1 MQFYWLALGILSV
14 WRVTHLLN
22 AEDGPWDFVVRLRRR
37 AGTGFWASLLDCFYC
52 LSLWIAA
59 PLAYFI
65 GSRWFERLLLWLAL
79 SAGAILV
86 ERVVPERPA
95 ASPFYSEDQGD
106 TNVLRQEPTAVA
118 GDGRHKPDDP
128 EREPSGSAPQQDD
141 AGSTRSR
148 DGAAG
153 HSSSGESLHNNTNS
167 AAKRA

>member
-52 LSLWIAA
+52 LSLWIAV

-65 GSRWFERLLLWLAL
+65 GRRWFERLLLWLAL

-95 ASPFYSEDQGD
+95 ASPFYSEDQED
-106 TNVLRQEPTAVA
+106 TNRLRQEPTPVA

-128 EREPSGSAPQQDD
+128 EREPSGSARQQDD
-141 AGSTRSR
+141 TRSTRSR

-153 HSSSGESLHNNTNS
+153 HSSSGESPHNNANS
-167 AAKRA
+167 AAKGA